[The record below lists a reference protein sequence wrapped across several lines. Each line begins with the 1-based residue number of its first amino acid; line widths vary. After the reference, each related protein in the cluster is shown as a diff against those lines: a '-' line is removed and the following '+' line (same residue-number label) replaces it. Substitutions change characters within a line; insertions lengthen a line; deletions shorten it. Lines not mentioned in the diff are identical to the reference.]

1 MKKEAKKNMVM
12 NKPLLTIVL
21 DDSRW
26 EQELPIAEDL
36 ANKAFDATIDFVGCT
51 EPSDLT
57 RAKLPISVN
66 LSLSNDETVHL
77 LNKEFRGID
86 KPTNVLSFANVD
98 DPEFDYAPDGTEHL
112 EIGDII
118 IALETLKRE
127 AEEKHILLDDHF
139 CHLLIHWLFHLLGYD
154 HQEDDE
160 AEHMEGFEVQ
170 ILQTLGIKN
179 PYEE

>member
-57 RAKLPISVN
+57 RAKLPI
-66 LSLSNDETVHL
+66 
-77 LNKEFRGID
+77 
-86 KPTNVLSFANVD
+86 
-98 DPEFDYAPDGTEHL
+98 
-112 EIGDII
+112 
-118 IALETLKRE
+118 
-127 AEEKHILLDDHF
+127 
-139 CHLLIHWLFHLLGYD
+139 
-154 HQEDDE
+154 
-160 AEHMEGFEVQ
+160 
-170 ILQTLGIKN
+170 
-179 PYEE
+179 